1 MPRGRKVRRIDYG
14 REEMRKISGDI
25 SKPTF
30 DSYIKKFYDLYG
42 FKDTDFRVG
51 KSENADYYFPADFAE
66 LLALLLRNSSKHP
79 FSRANHVKGNV
90 TASQIHEY
98 NQQICDSIENELPSV
113 FRDLIYTMPSHLQS
127 VMLSDLTSVL
137 VERLTLFIV
146 NITKLDHQGMGDAV
160 RWLCRE
166 LDRANYNLFKGN
178 YFIKLAHES
187 NEAYSNENHKEL
199 IEKLYGPKNE
209 KVDDIDR
216 RMAAT
221 NNSIDYTVSLLIK
234 RILQDSDDLY
244 EGEGA
249 EFLDLGNKSL
259 LHLLG
264 LEVVPVDKSN
274 LDGQESLL
282 TERTLFYHKLS
293 KEVNQGRVEIAESVL
308 EGYKEKLLTRKSIVE
323 QIKDKSFRESGNMSV
338 EKKKEILESQIKLMQ
353 AELAKLEEEAREP
366 QDDSVDSFMAE
377 TQREYVAYCEK
388 ANQDSKELKPIV
400 DHFVGQVLI
409 NFMNTSGIK

>member
-66 LLALLLRNSSKHP
+66 LLALLLRNSSNHP

-90 TASQIHEY
+90 TASQIQEY
-98 NQQICDSIENELPSV
+98 YQQICDSIENELPSV
-113 FRDLIYTMPSHLQS
+113 FRDLIYTIPSHLQS
-127 VMLSDLTSVL
+127 VMLRDLTSVL

-160 RWLCRE
+160 SWLCRE
-166 LDRANYNLFKGN
+166 LDRANFNLFRGN
-178 YFIKLAHES
+178 YFNKLAHES
-187 NEAYSNENHKEL
+187 NEAYSNDHHKEL

-244 EGEGA
+244 EGEGS
-249 EFLDLGNKSL
+249 EFLDLGNKPL

-323 QIKDKSFRESGNMSV
+323 QIKDKSFREPGNMSV

-353 AELAKLEEEAREP
+353 AELAKLEEEVREP
-366 QDDSVDSFMAE
+366 QDDSVDSFVAE
-377 TQREYVAYCEK
+377 MQREYVAYYEK